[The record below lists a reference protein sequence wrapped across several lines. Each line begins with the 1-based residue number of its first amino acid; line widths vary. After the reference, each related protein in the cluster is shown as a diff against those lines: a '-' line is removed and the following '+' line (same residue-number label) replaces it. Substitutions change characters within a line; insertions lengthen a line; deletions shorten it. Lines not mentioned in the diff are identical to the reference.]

1 MPVLRPV
8 AVSTPRFCGV
18 PLNRPPNTNGV
29 SKPKLRN
36 STPTSGRVML
46 VRPPGLVQAPVASS
60 PAPVSA
66 PAIARLRAPG
76 FEKLNW
82 SEAMIS

>member
-1 MPVLRPV
+1 MPMFV
-8 AVSTPRFCGV
+8 GV
-18 PLNRPPNTNGV
+18 PLKRPPLTNGV
-29 SKPKLRN
+29 SKSKPRN

-46 VRPPGLVQAPVASS
+46 VRPPGLVHAPVASS

-66 PAIARLRAPG
+66 PAMARLRAPG